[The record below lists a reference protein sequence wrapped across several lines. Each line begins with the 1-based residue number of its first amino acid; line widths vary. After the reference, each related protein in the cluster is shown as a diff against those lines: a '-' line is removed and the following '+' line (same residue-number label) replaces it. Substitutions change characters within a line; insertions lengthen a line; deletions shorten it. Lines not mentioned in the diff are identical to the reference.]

1 MGHLTNQ
8 FGIAVKVL
16 GPFGPG
22 VSVGVGVGR
31 VRDAAGYDG
40 YARNSSDPRSSENVL
55 LSKSAFPP
63 TSTNAK
69 LAAS

>member
-1 MGHLTNQ
+1 M
-8 FGIAVKVL
+8 KVL

-22 VSVGVGVGR
+22 VSVGR